1 MSVADVSK
9 ALQHVHNRLDVE
21 KQWLRA
27 TGGLAPMTSLQRA
40 QVWADLSSHTLSM
53 DAQKAPVVFS
63 QYKTLYKAACKV
75 VDARRSEGGCE
86 TPGAEVWDMLKEYR
100 RVLEVFKEVA
110 VTTEEAHDR
119 GSTRVVNVSSGG
131 GVSAE
136 DIKGVVTRA
145 LAEELKALNLLIEA
159 KLDSLPLG
167 KLGVDAADQI
177 KTCLDAV
184 KGLETRMSELVTN
197 VEQSMTAQTTRLVD
211 FERSLKPS
219 TGTLETNTPLD
230 GRLESIQA
238 EISKLKDELSKGG
251 YKALQD
257 RWDHR
262 EKKAMDDLKALNDC
276 VQKSKGLLDKTK
288 HNADLSAGAAR
299 TAVDAAENASRAA
312 KVATDSTASI
322 LQKMADLNKA
332 SGK

>member
-131 GVSAE
+131 VSAE

-184 KGLETRMSELVTN
+184 KGLETRMSELATK
-197 VEQSMTAQTTRLVD
+197 VESVALSHARQESLQALLDTARSALNQVVMYEGRMKTATDDIASIRTDIEGLHVKLSEINPERILKEWNDRRMTILHELQDYRDTAKKDAATT
-211 FERSLKPS
+211 S
-219 TGTLETNTPLD
+219 
-230 GRLESIQA
+230 ESAKQA
-238 EISKLKDELSKGG
+238 VAIVKKLKD
-251 YKALQD
+251 
-257 RWDHR
+257 
-262 EKKAMDDLKALNDC
+262 
-276 VQKSKGLLDKTK
+276 K
-288 HNADLSAGAAR
+288 HGPP
-299 TAVDAAENASRAA
+299 
-312 KVATDSTASI
+312 
-322 LQKMADLNKA
+322 
-332 SGK
+332 